1 MFDKIRLALA
11 LNKAAGQYDDISKEI
26 DAMDTKSLFLSKTFW
41 LNVLGLAVTVGNILP
56 QKWAVPVLAIAN
68 IGMRLLNIT
77 FINRVLLLFG

>member
-1 MFDKIRLALA
+1 MLRKIKLLLA

-26 DAMDTKSLFLSKTFW
+26 DTMDTKSLFLSKTFW

-68 IGMRLLNIT
+68 IGMRFIT
-77 FINRVLLLFG
+77 NQPAGLFSGK